1 MDLLSDI
8 GLGVLLGVDCPVD
21 EIFEEDGQPVWIQS
35 DCEAESISFF
45 MEFRLLVCYVH
56 FRFVTNYISYKNSIY
71 IV

>member
-21 EIFEEDGQPVWIQS
+21 EIFEEDGQPAWIQS

-45 MEFRLLVCYVH
+45 MEFRLLVC
-56 FRFVTNYISYKNSIY
+56 
-71 IV
+71 